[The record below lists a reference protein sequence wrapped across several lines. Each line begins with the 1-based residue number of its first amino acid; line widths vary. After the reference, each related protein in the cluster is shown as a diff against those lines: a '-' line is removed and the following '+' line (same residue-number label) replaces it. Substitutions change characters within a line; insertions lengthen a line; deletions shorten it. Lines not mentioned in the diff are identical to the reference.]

1 MIKYANLKFMHNYI
15 HQRLPFSFNETWL
28 FNHMRNPE
36 RELRNANDLFV
47 PAHHFATV
55 KRFPLYTFP
64 RIWNEEENQRKWN
77 PSLFAYCT
85 QLKASL
91 LSSLAV

>member
-1 MIKYANLKFMHNYI
+1 MHNYI

-47 PAHHFATV
+47 AAHHFATV
-55 KRFPLYTFP
+55 KRFPP
-64 RIWNEEENQRKWN
+64 
-77 PSLFAYCT
+77 P
-85 QLKASL
+85 L
-91 LSSLAV
+91 LSREFGTKKKTRENGTRRYLLIVTS

>member
-1 MIKYANLKFMHNYI
+1 MHNYI

-55 KRFPLYTFP
+55 KRFPLFTFP
-64 RIWNEEENQRKWN
+64 RIWNEEEIQRKWN
-77 PSLFAYCT
+77 PSISAYCN

-91 LSSLAV
+91 LASLAE